1 MALGRGERDAT
12 GWPRPGACRAG
23 PGFRGPRA
31 IEAGDGP
38 TTRRG
43 RGPQRAP
50 TPPAERSRAT
60 GASLGNLRRRPRAG
74 TSVPEDPPAGG
85 PGRGDRRNTGSSS
98 NAPAGRAGGFSR
110 IPALVGLEIVVD
122 LTLAR
127 T

>member
-74 TSVPEDPPAGG
+74 TSVPEDPPVGG
-85 PGRGDRRNTGSSS
+85 PGRGDRRNTGVFVERPRG
-98 NAPAGRAGGFSR
+98 AVRG
-110 IPALVGLEIVVD
+110 ILED
-122 LTLAR
+122 PG
-127 T
+127 